1 MKAIFSGLLLFL
13 SVTCIAAQAAAVP
26 NRPDSLDVEILKSQW
41 YMEVNNPAFEKSPF
55 GAIEELQQNNRV
67 RKETRRQ
74 NEIRARRGLPPQRTQ
89 SPPPPLP
96 QAETG
101 SGKSPNIYTYKV
113 KIKNTGAKVIEKMN
127 WDYIFF
133 EPGTE
138 KEVGRILFESER
150 VNLGPGKTKQLSI
163 STVYPPANTINV
175 NNTGRKFRDQY
186 STQIVI
192 QSIEYTDGTLW
203 EAASKAP
210 E

>member
-1 MKAIFSGLLLFL
+1 
-13 SVTCIAAQAAAVP
+13 
-26 NRPDSLDVEILKSQW
+26 
-41 YMEVNNPAFEKSPF
+41 
-55 GAIEELQQNNRV
+55 
-67 RKETRRQ
+67 
-74 NEIRARRGLPPQRTQ
+74 
-89 SPPPPLP
+89 
-96 QAETG
+96 
-101 SGKSPNIYTYKV
+101 V